1 MTASVLKQDSNTESD
16 KQSKG
21 ERDKE
26 KKKKLI

>member
-16 KQSKG
+16 KQLKG